1 MRPLGFTLAA
11 MLVAVT
17 VSSAQQP
24 GNPGLPPG
32 SPVVPAVV
40 PAAPNNLDVH
50 LDGWERTMREVKN
63 FRVEITSTKTDSVF
77 KKDRK
82 YDGVVL
88 CMKPNFAIL
97 RLNYTADITKMDY
110 EAVICNGKSIFHYN
124 GNEKSVTEMKL
135 PNPAN
140 NPGGGTDNIMLDFVS
155 GLKAKEA
162 KQRFDLSLI
171 KEDENYIYINIKPIL
186 GRDKQDFQQINLAL
200 YGPKTK
206 FAYLPARVIKLNP
219 NGDTELWDFTNPQT
233 NLTGIE
239 EKHFQYVPV
248 AGFRLSQAPTQGTTP
263 PPMRPGQPPVLPGP
277 PQGQGPGGVKP

>member
-11 MLVAVT
+11 TLVAVT

-24 GNPGLPPG
+24 GTTGLPPG
-32 SPVVPAVV
+32 SPVVPGAA

-77 KKDRK
+77 KKERK

-97 RLNYTADITKMDY
+97 RLNYTADVTKMDY
-110 EAVICNGKSIFHYN
+110 EAVICNGKSLFHYN
-124 GNEKSVTEMKL
+124 GNEKSVTEVKL

-140 NPGGGTDNIMLDFVS
+140 NPGGGTDNIMLDFVT

-171 KEDENYIYINIKPIL
+171 KEDENYIYINIKPL
-186 GRDKQDFQQINLAL
+186 FGKDKQEFQQINLAL

-219 NGDTELWDFTNPQT
+219 NGDTELWDFTKPRVNIPD
-233 NLTGIE
+233 IE
-239 EKHFQYVPV
+239 EQHFQYVPV
-248 AGFRLSQAPTQGTTP
+248 AGFTLRRAPTQDATP
-263 PPMRPGQPPVLPGP
+263 PPMRPGQP
-277 PQGQGPGGVKP
+277 QGPGGKP